1 MPLKGAASAQAD
13 PPVVA
18 TFLKQGDL
26 MTPELSQRL
35 WMDAKSVSA
44 LLGGDP
50 LGPGNVGYEHSISV
64 LSELQVRPSAKPSLR
79 LCRPVAVSACGLLL
93 CSTDCDLSETLA
105 QPSRENRRQDYLSF
119 D

>member
-1 MPLKGAASAQAD
+1 MPLKSAAGAEANPS
-13 PPVVA
+13 VVPA
-18 TFLKQGDL
+18 FLKKRDP

-35 WMDAKSVSA
+35 WMNAKSVSA

-50 LGPGNVGYEHSISV
+50 LGHGSVGCGHSISV

-79 LCRPVAVSACGLLL
+79 LRRPVAVSACGLLL
-93 CSTDCDLSETLA
+93 YSTDCDLSETLA